1 MLKDY
6 KAKIILTIIL
16 LIANIYLATVP
27 YNLRDYEVAKLLC
40 IGVIF
45 LAASAIYQSYRD
57 MKAAQKERLRFDK
70 YIIDGKEVDPKDITG
85 FPEISFNMTL
95 GVGIVL
101 IIILGI
107 PITLDFIYGPPDL
120 AYKP

>member
-1 MLKDY
+1 
-6 KAKIILTIIL
+6 
-16 LIANIYLATVP
+16 
-27 YNLRDYEVAKLLC
+27 
-40 IGVIF
+40 
-45 LAASAIYQSYRD
+45 

-85 FPEISFNMTL
+85 FPEISFNITL